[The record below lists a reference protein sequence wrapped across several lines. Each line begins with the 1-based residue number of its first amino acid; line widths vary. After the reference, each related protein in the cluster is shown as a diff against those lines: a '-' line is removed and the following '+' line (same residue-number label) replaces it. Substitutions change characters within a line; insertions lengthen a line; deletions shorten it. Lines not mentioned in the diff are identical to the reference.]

1 VFKLLKSVGV
11 IPDGNRR
18 FAKKYGL
25 DFSEAYMKGFEKVRE
40 VIKWASEKD
49 VKDVYFWALSFENF
63 SKRSKTELS
72 ILLSLMKKY
81 IDAAL
86 NEKTFLD
93 LDCKINFFGN
103 RSVLPKN
110 ILDRMSN
117 IESQTKDCSSYNIGV
132 GIAYSGRE
140 EIINASRKIAVDVL
154 ENKIS
159 VNDVNENTFSN
170 YLYTSA
176 SPELV
181 IRTGSVSRLSGFM
194 PWQAVYS
201 ELYFSKK
208 LWLEFEKRDFFKAV
222 EFFNSTERRFG
233 K

>member
-1 VFKLLKSVGV
+1 MLNSVGV

-25 DFSEAYMKGFEKVRE
+25 DFRKAYMKGFEKVRD
-40 VIKWASEKD
+40 VVSWASEKD
-49 VKDVYFWALSFENF
+49 VKEVYFWALSFENF

-72 ILLSLMKKY
+72 ILFSLMKRY
-81 IDAAL
+81 IGSAL
-86 NEKTFLD
+86 NEKTFVD
-93 LDCKINFFGN
+93 LDCKVRFFGN

-110 ILDRMSN
+110 VLGMMAD
-117 IESQTKDCSSYNIGV
+117 IESQTSDCSSYTMGV
-132 GIAYSGRE
+132 GVAYSGRE
-140 EIINASRKIAVDVL
+140 EILNASRKIAEDVL

-159 VNDVNENTFSN
+159 VKDVNEKTFSN
-170 YLYTSA
+170 YLYTPA

-201 ELYFSKK
+201 ELYFSNK
-208 LWLEFEKRDFFKAV
+208 LWPEFGKRDFFKAV
-222 EFFNSTERRFG
+222 DFFNSTERRFG